1 MTGEMSIPPKL
12 GTHLLIGL
20 RTGSVMRYIKS
31 YIWETTLFCVLMILK
46 LVSQLIATTIIR
58 HHMYKPIIWSIRKR
72 KDNIELD
79 HSLVFVIGIPAN

>member
-1 MTGEMSIPPKL
+1 MTGEMSIPPKF
-12 GTHLLIGL
+12 GTHLLMGL

-58 HHMYKPIIWSIRKR
+58 HHIYKPIIWSIRKR
-72 KDNIELD
+72 KDSIELD
-79 HSLVFVIGIPAN
+79 HSLVFVMSM